1 VTDPLLRRLV
11 ARTVVVG
18 VYVVALALAGGP
30 GWLAGLLSLA
40 LVAVW
45 AAPFLLATNRQP
57 ARARARPVS
66 RPSR

>member
-1 VTDPLLRRLV
+1 VRDPLATRLA
-11 ARTVVVG
+11 ARSVVVTA
-18 VYVVALALAGGP
+18 YVVVLAVAGSP

-45 AAPFLLATNRQP
+45 AAPFVLASNRQRAA
-57 ARARARPVS
+57 ARGRPVS